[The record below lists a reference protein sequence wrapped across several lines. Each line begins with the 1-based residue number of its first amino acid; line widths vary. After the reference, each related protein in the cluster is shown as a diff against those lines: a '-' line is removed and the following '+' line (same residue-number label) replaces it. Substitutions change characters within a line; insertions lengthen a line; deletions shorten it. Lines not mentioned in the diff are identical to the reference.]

1 MCIELCWSNRS
12 DEEDKNSA
20 GNALVERET
29 VCQHTTTHT
38 VCIVYVCLEC
48 AYIV

>member
-12 DEEDKNSA
+12 DEEDKNAA

-38 VCIVYVCLEC
+38 VCIVCVCLEC